1 MRPDLDVVAGLV
13 SRGSR
18 VLDLGCGDGTL
29 LEHLVRHRGCRGT
42 GVEIDPDAVLAAI
55 GRGVPV
61 LALDLDRDLGTFADS
76 SYDVVVL
83 SQTLQTTQHPGVVM
97 REVRRIAPV
106 AVLSAPNFG
115 HWRHRLTLAR
125 GRMPVSRTLPY
136 AWFETPNIHLATLAD
151 LERLIAAEGFA
162 VQRRVL
168 LDPAGRSRRWT
179 PRPNLVAPG
188 AAYVL
193 RRVGTGGAPGV

>member
-1 MRPDLDVVAGLV
+1 MRPDLDVVASLV
-13 SRGSR
+13 PRGSR

-29 LEHLVRHRGCRGT
+29 LEHLVHHQGCRGT
-42 GVEIDPDAVLAAI
+42 GVEIDPDAVLATI

-61 LALDLDRDLGTFADS
+61 LALDIDRDLATFADT

-97 REVRRIAPV
+97 REVRRIAPLTV
-106 AVLSAPNFG
+106 VSAPNFG

-136 AWFETPNIHLATLAD
+136 PWFETPNIHLATLAD

-168 LDPAGRSRRWT
+168 LDPAGRGRRWA

-188 AAYVL
+188 AAYLL
-193 RRVGTGGAPGV
+193 RRLGTGGAVAG